1 MFPSDERSAVIIV
14 RISTI
19 ISKELFG
26 ISENGIF
33 NHGSVAKADVLCK
46 VMETWI

>member
-1 MFPSDERSAVIIV
+1 MVSKDERSAVIVV

-19 ISKELFG
+19 VSKELFG

-33 NHGSVAKADVLCK
+33 NHGYVAKTDVLCK
-46 VMETWI
+46 AMETWI